1 MFNGFNTQA
10 KLQLQLDWSLNLN
23 SWRQKTYLL
32 VYVERWHGKY
42 RDWKV
47 KEARLL
53 PDRLNVVV
61 EKDVPA
67 KSVSDVLGLD
77 VNYGNLTFS
86 DGTKI
91 LVKGFIRALVF
102 KASTEAVQQRYP
114 KRWRHV
120 KGIKQAILRFGAR
133 AKNIIKDMVNQLA
146 VQVVKIVSQKNLA
159 LAVEDLK
166 G

>member
-1 MFNGFNTQA
+1 
-10 KLQLQLDWSLNLN
+10 
-23 SWRQKTYLL
+23 
-32 VYVERWHGKY
+32 
-42 RDWKV
+42 
-47 KEARLL
+47 
-53 PDRLNVVV
+53 
-61 EKDVPA
+61 
-67 KSVSDVLGLD
+67 LGLD

-102 KASTEAVQQRYP
+102 KVSTEAVQQRYP

-120 KGIKQAILRFGAR
+120 KDIKQAILRFGAR